1 MEEKKTNLRDERQ
14 REQGEGVTGNADLS
28 LGLEENILFIL
39 FFFQVLAWLSRVGLV
54 RFNRFQTL
62 KTETELN

>member
-1 MEEKKTNLRDERQ
+1 MVWSMEEKKTNLRDERQ

-39 FFFQVLAWLSRVGLV
+39 FFF
-54 RFNRFQTL
+54 
-62 KTETELN
+62 KC